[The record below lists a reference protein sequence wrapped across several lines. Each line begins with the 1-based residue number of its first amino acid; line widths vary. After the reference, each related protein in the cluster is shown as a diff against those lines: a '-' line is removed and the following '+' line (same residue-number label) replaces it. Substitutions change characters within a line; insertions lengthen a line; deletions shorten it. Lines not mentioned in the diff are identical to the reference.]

1 MRFKLLLIT
10 FLGFFPL
17 FASAQPSSPP
27 GVNASRYVYCMNEG
41 LGKGRGYTTPQAYC
55 QQWAGP
61 SAVAMAQADGGMGG
75 GIPCGM
81 SWNGNPIYM
90 TPSRCE
96 AYLKAARAAEI
107 AQHKAWLV
115 QQAAQAK
122 AAAAAAAAAEAAAV
136 AAAKNNG
143 GAIYNCSFTETSTPA
158 NGGGYPP
165 ITVPYTALGQ
175 QITADSQ
182 DQANEKAAAIA
193 RAYSNAY
200 WATTGSCSFLIL
212 LKDL

>member
-1 MRFKLLLIT
+1 MRFKLLLISL
-10 FLGFFPL
+10 LGFFPM

-27 GVNASRYVYCMNEG
+27 GINASRYVYCMNEG
-41 LGKGRGYTTPQAYC
+41 LGKGRSYTTPQAFC

-61 SAVAMAQADGGMGG
+61 SASATMQGNGGMDS

-90 TPSRCE
+90 SPGRCE
-96 AYLKAARAAEI
+96 AYLNAAQAEEI
-107 AQHKAWLV
+107 AQHKAWLA

-122 AAAAAAAAAEAAAV
+122 AAAAAAA

-182 DQANEKAAAIA
+182 DQANSKASAIA

-200 WATTGSCSFLIL
+200 WVTTGSCSFLIL
-212 LKDL
+212 LRDL

>member
-1 MRFKLLLIT
+1 MKLKFLL
-10 FLGFFPL
+10 F
-17 FASAQPSSPP
+17 FASLLPIVALAQNNTPP
-27 GVNASRYVYCMNEG
+27 GVNADRYNYCMNEG
-41 LGKGRGYTTPQAYC
+41 LGKGRSYTTPQAFC

-61 SAVAMAQADGGMGG
+61 SRAAMAQANGGMQD

-90 TPSRCE
+90 SPGRCE
-96 AYLKAARAAEI
+96 AYLNAARAAEI
-107 AQHKAWLV
+107 AQHKAWLA

-122 AAAAAAAAAEAAAV
+122 AAAAAAAAAAR
-136 AAAKNNG
+136 NNG

-193 RAYSNAY
+193 RAYSNQY
-200 WATTGSCSFLIL
+200 WVTTGSCSFLIL
-212 LKDL
+212 LRDL